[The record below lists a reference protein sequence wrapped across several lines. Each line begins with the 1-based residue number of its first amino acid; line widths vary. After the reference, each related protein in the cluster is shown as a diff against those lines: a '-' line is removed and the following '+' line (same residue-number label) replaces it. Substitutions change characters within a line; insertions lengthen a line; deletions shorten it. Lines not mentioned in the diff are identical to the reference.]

1 MTVSD
6 PARAVLDVYARQTRE
21 PGPVPLS
28 DESLRAVDRVEALPG
43 NRSGAD
49 TTWIVR
55 LVRDAMRVRAS
66 LTRQR

>member
-1 MTVSD
+1 MPVSD

-28 DESLRAVDRVEALPG
+28 GESLRAVVRVEALPG
-43 NRSGAD
+43 NRCGAD